1 MFARFGAVRVLVV
14 LAAAAAVAGCS
25 STSSN
30 SSAPPPSTASGSGGG
45 SATPTAPA
53 LPQVCS
59 DVLPL
64 IDLDQALGTPLT
76 GRTDQIQGVPE
87 PKINRTGRIT
97 CRFGIV
103 TDPRTHKPGA
113 PKIEVGVST
122 YTDEAAAKDRVESTI
137 VSLRG
142 DGAAPHPVTANGL
155 DANVLTG
162 AGVGTFVVA
171 TGNRTIV
178 ITLAPRVV
186 PGAKT
191 IDALTKVGE
200 LALKNIPQ

>member
-1 MFARFGAVRVLVV
+1 MFARFGTARVIAVL
-14 LAAAAAVAGCS
+14 AAAAVAGCS
-25 STSSN
+25 STPST
-30 SSAPPPSTASGSGGG
+30 SSAPPSGTASGSGTG
-45 SATPTAPA
+45 SAAPTASATSSAPA

-76 GRTDQIQGVPE
+76 GRTDQIQGVPA
-87 PKINRTGRIT
+87 PKINRTGRVT
-97 CRFGIV
+97 CRYGII
-103 TDPRTHKPGA
+103 TDPRTHKAGA

-155 DANVLTG
+155 AANVLTG
-162 AGVGTFVVA
+162 AGVGTGRRRS
-171 TGNRTIV
+171 TRS
-178 ITLAPRVV
+178 PRSVSSR
-186 PGAKT
+186 
-191 IDALTKVGE
+191 
-200 LALKNIPQ
+200 